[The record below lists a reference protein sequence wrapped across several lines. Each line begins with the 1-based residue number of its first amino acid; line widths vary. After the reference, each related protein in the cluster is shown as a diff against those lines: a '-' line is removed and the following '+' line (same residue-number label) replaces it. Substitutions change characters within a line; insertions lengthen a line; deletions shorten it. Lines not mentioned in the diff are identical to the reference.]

1 MNDKRAVEIMTGWLG
16 HKNELGKKP
25 AKIKATGSFSYEG
38 NTYVILKFKPDL
50 FGKWEVGVVGFDE
63 EGNECGHTFS

>member
-25 AKIKATGSFSYEG
+25 AKIKAAGSFSYEG
-38 NTYVILKFKPDL
+38 NTYVIL
-50 FGKWEVGVVGFDE
+50 
-63 EGNECGHTFS
+63 